1 MQLKDVAVLIT
12 GGGSGLGAATARAMA
27 EKGAKIGVID
37 QNKENAEKVAA
48 EVKGVA
54 MHADVT
60 DEEAI
65 KAAIA
70 KAEAAHGVAR
80 VLMNC
85 AGIGGSQRIV
95 GRDGVYP
102 LAKFA
107 RIINVNLIGT
117 FNCLRLFAER
127 CVTAEPIGEE
137 RGVIINT
144 ASVAAYEGQIG
155 QIAYSASKGGIV
167 GLTLPAARDL
177 ASQKIRV
184 NTIAPGIFFTPLL
197 MGSERGGAQKP
208 WRAGAASRASRRTA
222 GIRQSRGPHRR
233 ECDAQRRD
241 HPSRRRHPH
250 GAALTYTP
258 PSSWRRP
265 GPVPRNLSVRQGWQR
280 PFVTTTACGYGSRLA
295 LRFARLAGAT
305 VGYNIR
311 TKRRAR

>member
-27 EKGAKIGVID
+27 AKGAKIGVLD
-37 QNKENAEKVAA
+37 QSKENAEKVAA

-54 MHADVT
+54 LHADVT
-60 DEEAI
+60 DEEQV

-70 KAEAAHGVAR
+70 KAETAHGIAR

-127 CVTAEPIGEE
+127 LVTAEPIGEE

-197 MGSERGGAQKP
+197 MGLNEEARKSLGAQV
-208 WRAGAASRASRRTA
+208 
-222 GIRQSRGPHRR
+222 PHPARLG
-233 ECDAQRRD
+233 E
-241 HPSRRRHPH
+241 PSEY
-250 GAALTYTP
+250 AALAVHIVENAMLNGETI
-258 PSSWRRP
+258 RLDGAIRMA
-265 GPVPRNLSVRQGWQR
+265 PR
-280 PFVTTTACGYGSRLA
+280 
-295 LRFARLAGAT
+295 
-305 VGYNIR
+305 
-311 TKRRAR
+311 

>member
-27 EKGAKIGVID
+27 AKGAKIGIID
-37 QNKENAEKVAA
+37 QSKENAEKVAA

-54 MHADVT
+54 LHADVT

-70 KAEAAHGVAR
+70 KAEAAHGIAR

-95 GRDGVYP
+95 GKDGVYP

-127 CVTAEPIGEE
+127 LVTAEPIGEE

-155 QIAYSASKGGIV
+155 QIAYSASKGGVV
-167 GLTLPAARDL
+167 GLTLAGGARSREPEDPRQHHRARPVPDAAADG
-177 ASQKIRV
+177 SQ
-184 NTIAPGIFFTPLL
+184 
-197 MGSERGGAQKP
+197 RGGAQEP
-208 WRAGAASRASRRTA
+208 RRPGAAS
-222 GIRQSRGPHRR
+222 
-233 ECDAQRRD
+233 
-241 HPSRRRHPH
+241 
-250 GAALTYTP
+250 GAARRCLANTATS
-258 PSSWRRP
+258 PSTSWRTR
-265 GPVPRNLSVRQGWQR
+265 
-280 PFVTTTACGYGSRLA
+280 C
-295 LRFARLAGAT
+295 
-305 VGYNIR
+305 
-311 TKRRAR
+311 